1 MKIMG
6 IDYGD
11 ARTGVSISDP
21 TGFLAGSPQVIS
33 TWNTEKLLD
42 DLTALVQKEKI
53 EEIVMGLPKNMNA
66 TQGERAEKCAA
77 FAAKLGEFTGIQT
90 ATWDERLTTVSAH
103 RALNEVNVR
112 GKKRKNIVD
121 AVSAVMILE
130 DFLKSREPLNKSQ
143 HTL

>member
-33 TWNTEKLLD
+33 TWNTETLLD
-42 DLTALVQKEKI
+42 QLTELCSREKI

-66 TQGERAEKCAA
+66 TQGERAEKCRALGAA
-77 FAAKLGEFTGIQT
+77 LEERTGLPVIF
-90 ATWDERLTTVSAH
+90 WDERRTTVEAH
-103 RALNEVNVR
+103 AILHAA
-112 GKKRKNIVD
+112 GKKQKKHKKNVD
-121 AVSAVMILE
+121 AVAATLILQGYL
-130 DFLKSREPLNKSQ
+130 DFKRMQ
-143 HTL
+143 R

>member
-33 TWNTEKLLD
+33 TWNTEKLLE
-42 DLTALVQKEKI
+42 DLTALVQTEKI

-66 TQGERAEKCAA
+66 TQGERAEKCKA
-77 FAAKLGEFTGIQT
+77 LGAELEARTGVPVIY
-90 ATWDERLTTVSAH
+90 WDERRTTIEAH
-103 RALNEVNVR
+103 AILHAS
-112 GKKRKNIVD
+112 GKKQKKHKKNVD
-121 AVSAVMILE
+121 AVAASLILQGYL
-130 DFLKSREPLNKSQ
+130 DFKRMQK
-143 HTL
+143 